1 MKRSKKMFT
10 VMLALCVALSMA
22 MASVTAN
29 AATKKPKK
37 IYLKATSTT
46 VDIKGKVKVSVYK
59 TKPSKAS
66 KSVKWKSSNKKVAT
80 VSKSGYVTGKKK
92 GTVKITA
99 TSKKNKRAKKT
110 IKIKVTN
117 LKAKSVT
124 MSKKSAILFP
134 NDKTTLKATVKGSA
148 GFYNQGVTWKSS
160 NTSVATVTSKGIV
173 TAKKAGKAT
182 ITATEKG
189 GSKKATCAVTVSGI
203 KVDKANKSV
212 SVTATVNNTETK
224 SIHYVVTKN
233 AGASKDNPYFVTDAT
248 PAELNAALGK
258 ISAKAWNTNPNF
270 KTDAKVA
277 QAGNK
282 TIDELAQSGIGNK
295 NYTKFDINIQ
305 NGNQT
310 IKMVETLKGAK
321 DNDNFSMIYS
331 NVANNHNAGS
341 GCLTCNTSCYAG
353 VVTNEFK
360 TWAEPFVPQNMPAK
374 GTTVTITYTA
384 QTDNYI
390 SAKTLKDNAD
400 NYVILDARKAAD
412 FAEGHIAGAVSA
424 DMDGFVKKSITEAQS
439 KANVKAVVDKYGKN
453 KKYAVICYS
462 GNRYAQ
468 AASAELRSLGV
479 SNDNIFTLGGDKARN
494 SSEGGMK
501 AWKAAGYEVVAYNYT
516 DVDAVKAAQ
525 SDENTVI
532 LDARKADDYKD
543 AHIEGAV
550 SADVG
555 YYIDNKYSSKDEADA
570 NVKTVVDKYGKDK
583 KYIVICYSGNRYAK
597 AATEVLVENGVKVS
611 NISIL
616 TGGMGAWRS
625 AGEALDHYNYTNAET
640 TFSKMKDSSY
650 VILDARKTDDASREG
665 YIQRHIPGAV
675 SADVDGIAS
684 GNNKDAAAAN
694 VKAAVDKYGKD
705 KKYIVICYSGNK
717 YAKAATGLLM
727 NNGIKNANIQTLGGD
742 DSQQSNAGGMKAWKA
757 KYPSYVVAKHTS
769 SKGINFA
776 NGITPENLKAD
787 VDGKQVFTVMDVRAA
802 KDYNPETC
810 IKGAVSTPSGD
821 AAAVMK
827 AVNDNPNG
835 LYVLVCYSGNAKAD
849 EARNT
854 MVKNGVDESR
864 IICLQGGMGTW
875 K

>member
-117 LKAKSVT
+117 LKAKYVT

-160 NTSVATVTSKGIV
+160 NTSVATVNSKGSV

-224 SIHYVVTKN
+224 SMHYVVTKN

-295 NYTKFDINIQ
+295 NYTKLDI
-305 NGNQT
+305 T
-310 IKMVETLKGAK
+310 IKNGDQDIQMVKTLTGAK

-412 FAEGHIAGAVSA
+412 FAEGHIDGAVSA
-424 DMDGFVKKSITEAQS
+424 DMDGLVNKSITEAQS

-479 SNDNIFTLGGDKARN
+479 SNDNIFTLGGDKARKSAN
-494 SSEGGMK
+494 GGMK
-501 AWKAAGYEVVAYNYT
+501 AWKAAGYELVVAYNYT
-516 DVDAVKAAQ
+516 DVASVKAAQ
-525 SDENTVI
+525 SDTVI

-597 AATEVLVENGVKVS
+597 AATEVLVKNGVKVS

-625 AGEALDHYNYTNAET
+625 AGEALDHYNYTNADT

-650 VILDARKTDDASREG
+650 VILDARKTDDASRGG
-665 YIQRHIPGAV
+665 YIQGHIPGAV
-675 SADVDGIAS
+675 SADVEGIVS

-705 KKYIVICYSGNK
+705 KKYIVICYSGNR
-717 YAKAATGLLM
+717 YAKVATGLLM

-742 DSQQSNAGGMKAWKA
+742 DSQQSAAGGMKAWNA
-757 KYPSYVVAKHTS
+757 KYEGYVVAKHTS
-769 SKGINFA
+769 SKGFNFA

-787 VDGKQVFTVMDVRAA
+787 VDGQKVFTVMDVRA
-802 KDYNPETC
+802 KDDFD
-810 IKGAVSTPSGD
+810 KGHISNAVSTPSGD
-821 AAAVMK
+821 EAAVMK
-827 AVNDNPNG
+827 AVNDNKNG
-835 LYVLVCYSGNAKAD
+835 LYVLVCYSGNAKAN

>member
-46 VDIKGKVKVSVYK
+46 VDIKGKVKVSVK
-59 TKPSKAS
+59 KVSPKKAS

-99 TSKKNKRAKKT
+99 TSKKRKKVKKT
-110 IKIKVTN
+110 IKIKVKD

-124 MSKKSAILFP
+124 MSKTSAILFP
-134 NDKTTLKATVKGSA
+134 NDKTALKATVKGQA

-160 NTSVATVTSKGIV
+160 NTSVATVDKKGNV

-212 SVTATVNNTETK
+212 SVTATVNNATEK
-224 SIHYVVTKN
+224 SMHYVVYKN
-233 AGASKDNPYFVTDAT
+233 GGAAKTSYFVTDAT

-258 ISAKAWNTNPNF
+258 ISAKAWNT
-270 KTDAKVA
+270 KSKIDTKKDKVA
-277 QAGNK
+277 QAGNE
-282 TIDELAQSGIGNK
+282 TIDKLAQSGVGNK
-295 NYTKFDINIQ
+295 NYTKFDITIK
-305 NGNQT
+305 NGNQD
-310 IKMVETLKGAK
+310 IKMVDTLTGAK

-331 NVANNHNAGS
+331 NVANNVNVGS

-390 SAKTLKDNAD
+390 SAKTLKDDAA
-400 NYVILDARKAAD
+400 NYVIMDARKAAD
-412 FAEGHIAGAVSA
+412 FATGHIEDAVSA
-424 DMDGFVKKSITEAQS
+424 DMDGFVDKSITEAQS

-479 SNDNIFTLGGDKARN
+479 SNDNIFTLGGDKARKSAN
-494 SSEGGMK
+494 GGMK
-501 AWKAAGYEVVAYNYT
+501 AWKAAGYEVV
-516 DVDAVKAAQ
+516 D
-525 SDENTVI
+525 
-532 LDARKADDYKD
+532 
-543 AHIEGAV
+543 
-550 SADVG
+550 
-555 YYIDNKYSSKDEADA
+555 
-570 NVKTVVDKYGKDK
+570 
-583 KYIVICYSGNRYAK
+583 
-597 AATEVLVENGVKVS
+597 
-611 NISIL
+611 
-616 TGGMGAWRS
+616 
-625 AGEALDHYNYTNAET
+625 YNYTNAET

-650 VILDARKTDDASREG
+650 VILDARKAADYDNG
-665 YIQRHIPGAV
+665 HIAGAV
-675 SADVDGIAS
+675 SADVDGIVS
-684 GNNKDAAAAN
+684 GSNKDEADAN
-694 VKAAVDKYGKD
+694 VKAVVDKHGKD
-705 KKYIVICYSGNK
+705 KKYIVICYSGNR
-717 YAKAATGLLM
+717 YAKAATGLLK
-727 NNGIKNANIQTLGGD
+727 NNGVENANIETLGGD
-742 DSQQSNAGGMKAWKA
+742 DSMRSNAGGMKAWNA
-757 KYPSYVVAKHTS
+757 KHPSYVVAKHTS

-787 VDGKQVFTVMDVRAA
+787 VDGQKVFTVMDVRA
-802 KDYNPETC
+802 KDDFD
-810 IKGAVSTPSGD
+810 KGHISNAVSAPSGD
-821 AAAVMK
+821 EAAVMK
-827 AVNDNPNG
+827 AVNDNKNG

>member
-160 NTSVATVTSKGIV
+160 NTSVATVNSKGSV

-212 SVTATVNNTETK
+212 SVTATVNNADAK
-224 SIHYVVTKN
+224 SMHYVVYKN
-233 AGASKDNPYFVTDAT
+233 GGAAKTSYFVTDAT

-258 ISAKAWNTNPNF
+258 ISANPNF
-270 KTDAKVA
+270 KKDAKVA

-295 NYTKFDINIQ
+295 NYTKLDI
-305 NGNQT
+305 T
-310 IKMVETLKGAK
+310 IKNGDQDIQMVKTLTGAK

-412 FAEGHIAGAVSA
+412 FAEGHIDGAVSA
-424 DMDGFVKKSITEAQS
+424 DMDGFVNKSITEAQS

-479 SNDNIFTLGGDKARN
+479 SNDNIFTLGGDKARKSAN
-494 SSEGGMK
+494 GGMK
-501 AWKAAGYEVVAYNYT
+501 AWKAAGYEVVVAYNYT
-516 DVDAVKAAQ
+516 DVAGVKAAQ
-525 SDENTVI
+525 SDTVI

-543 AHIEGAV
+543 AHIDGAV
-550 SADVG
+550 SADMDG
-555 YYIDNKYSSKDEADA
+555 YVSGTISKADSDNNIKS
-570 NVKTVVDKYGKDK
+570 VVEQKGADK
-583 KYIVICYSGNRYAK
+583 KYIIVCYSGNRYAK
-597 AATEVLVENGVKVS
+597 AATEVLVKNGVKVS

-616 TGGMGAWRS
+616 KGGMGEWRS
-625 AGEALDHYNYTNAET
+625 AGEALDHYNYTNADT

-650 VILDARKTDDASREG
+650 VILDARKTDDASRGG
-665 YIQRHIPGAV
+665 YIQGHIPGAV
-675 SADVDGIAS
+675 SADVDGIVS

-705 KKYIVICYSGNK
+705 KKYIVICYSGNR
-717 YAKAATGLLM
+717 YAKVATGLLM

-742 DSQQSNAGGMKAWKA
+742 DSQQSNAGGMKAWNA
-757 KYPSYVVAKHTS
+757 KNPSYVVAKHTS
-769 SKGINFA
+769 SKGFNFA

-787 VDGKQVFTVMDVRAA
+787 VDGQKVFTVMDVRA
-802 KDYNPETC
+802 KDDFD
-810 IKGAVSTPSGD
+810 KGHISNAVSTPSGD
-821 AAAVMK
+821 EAAVMK
-827 AVNDNPNG
+827 AVNDNKNG
-835 LYVLVCYSGNAKAD
+835 LYVLVCYSGNAKAN

>member
-99 TSKKNKRAKKT
+99 TSKKRKKVKKT

-124 MSKKSAILFP
+124 LNKKSASLLKGE
-134 NDKTTLKATVKGSA
+134 KTQVKATVKGQT

-173 TAKKAGKAT
+173 TAKKAGKTT

-189 GSKKATCAVTVSGI
+189 GSKKATCSVTVQPDLV
-203 KVDKANKSV
+203 VDANAKTV
-212 SVTATVNNTETK
+212 TITATVNNATAK
-224 SIHYVVTKN
+224 SMHYVVNKN
-233 AGASKDNPYFVTDAT
+233 GGAAKTSYFVTDVTAK
-248 PAELNAALGK
+248 EFSAALEQ
-258 ISAKAWNTNPNF
+258 ISATAWNDNAEF
-270 KTDAKVA
+270 DAKTADVA
-277 QAGNK
+277 QAGTKTINELAKAGVGNSNYTKMNVNIKAGTK
-282 TIDELAQSGIGNK
+282 TIDMEN
-295 NYTKFDINIQ
+295 
-305 NGNQT
+305 
-310 IKMVETLKGAK
+310 TLSGAK
-321 DNDNFSMIYS
+321 ANDNFSMIYS

-353 VVTNEFK
+353 VVTNELK
-360 TWAEPFVPQNMPAK
+360 TWADPFVPKNMPKK
-374 GTTVTITYTA
+374 GTIVSITYTSQDA
-384 QTDNYI
+384 ENYTDI
-390 SAKTLKDNAD
+390 AGVKAALADDNS
-400 NYVILDARKAAD
+400 VVLDARKAAD
-412 FAEGHIAGAVSA
+412 YEDAHIAGAVSA
-424 DMDGFVKKSITEAQS
+424 DMDGYVGKSITEAAS
-439 KANVKAVVDKYGKN
+439 DANVKAVVDKYGAS
-453 KKYAVICYS
+453 KKYV
-462 GNRYAQ
+462 
-468 AASAELRSLGV
+468 L
-479 SNDNIFTLGGDKARN
+479 
-494 SSEGGMK
+494 
-501 AWKAAGYEVVAYNYT
+501 
-516 DVDAVKAAQ
+516 
-525 SDENTVI
+525 
-532 LDARKADDYKD
+532 
-543 AHIEGAV
+543 
-550 SADVG
+550 
-555 YYIDNKYSSKDEADA
+555 
-570 NVKTVVDKYGKDK
+570 
-583 KYIVICYSGNRYAK
+583 ICYSGNRYAK
-597 AATEVLVENGVKVS
+597 AARRVLMNNGVKSS
-611 NISIL
+611 NITIL

-625 AGEALDHYNYTNAET
+625 AGEALDHYNYTNADT

-650 VILDARKTDDASREG
+650 VILDARKAADYEKG
-665 YIQRHIPGAV
+665 HIAGAV

-717 YAKAATGLLM
+717 CAKAATGLLM
-727 NNGIKNANIQTLGGD
+727 NNDIKNANIQTLGGD
-742 DSQQSNAGGMKAWKA
+742 DSQQSAAGGMKAWNA
-757 KYPSYVVAKHTS
+757 KYASYVVAKHTS
-769 SKGINFA
+769 SKGFNFA

-787 VDGKQVFTVMDVRAA
+787 VDGQKVFTVMDVRA
-802 KDYNPETC
+802 KDDFD
-810 IKGAVSTPSGD
+810 KGHISNAVSTPSGD
-821 AAAVMK
+821 EAAVMK
-827 AVNDNPNG
+827 AVNDNKNG

>member
-99 TSKKNKRAKKT
+99 TSKKSKKVKKT

-212 SVTATVNNTETK
+212 SVTATVNNATEK
-224 SIHYVVTKN
+224 SMHYVVYKN
-233 AGASKDNPYFVTDAT
+233 GGAAKTSYFVTDAT

-258 ISAKAWNTNPNF
+258 ISAKAWNTNSNF

-295 NYTKFDINIQ
+295 NYTKLDITIK
-305 NGNQT
+305 NGNQD
-310 IKMVETLKGAK
+310 IKMVDTLTGAK

-331 NVANNHNAGS
+331 NVASNHNAGS

-360 TWAEPFVPQNMPAK
+360 TWAEPFVPQKMPAK

-390 SAKTLKDNAD
+390 SAKTLKDNAED
-400 NYVILDARKAAD
+400 YVILDARKAAD

-424 DMDGFVKKSITEAQS
+424 DMDGFVGKSITEEQS

-479 SNDNIFTLGGDKARN
+479 SNDNIFTLGGDKARKSAN
-494 SSEGGMK
+494 GGMK

-516 DVDAVKAAQ
+516 DVAGVKAAQ
-525 SDENTVI
+525 SDTVI

-543 AHIEGAV
+543 AHINGAV
-550 SADVG
+550 SADMDG
-555 YYIDNKYSSKDEADA
+555 YVSGSISKAESDK
-570 NVKTVVDKYGKDK
+570 NIKSVVEQNGADK
-583 KYIVICYSGNRYAK
+583 KYIIICYSGNRYAK

-625 AGEALDHYNYTNAET
+625 AGEALDHYNYTNAAT
-640 TFSKMKDSSY
+640 TFDKLKDSSY
-650 VILDARKTDDASREG
+650 VILDARKAADYDNG
-665 YIQRHIPGAV
+665 HIAGAV
-675 SADVDGIAS
+675 SADVGYYID
-684 GNNKDAAAAN
+684 NKYSSKDEAAAN
-694 VKAAVDKYGKD
+694 VKAVVDKYGKD
-705 KKYIVICYSGNK
+705 KKYIVICYSGNR
-717 YAKAATGLLM
+717 YAKVATGLLM

-742 DSQQSNAGGMKAWKA
+742 DSKQSAAGGMKAWNA
-757 KYPSYVVAKHTS
+757 KYAGYVVAKHTS
-769 SKGINFA
+769 SKGFNFA
-776 NGITPENLKAD
+776 NGITPENLKSD
-787 VDGKQVFTVMDVRAA
+787 VNGQKVFTVMDVRA
-802 KDYNPETC
+802 KDDFD
-810 IKGAVSTPSGD
+810 KGHISNAVSTPSGD
-821 AAAVMK
+821 EAAVMK
-827 AVNDNPNG
+827 AVNDNKNG
-835 LYVLVCYSGNAKAD
+835 LYVLVCYSGNAKAN

-864 IICLQGGMGTW
+864 IICLQGGMDTW

>member
-46 VDIKGKVKVSVYK
+46 VDIKGKVKVSVK
-59 TKPSKAS
+59 KVSPKKAS

-99 TSKKNKRAKKT
+99 TSKKSKKVKKT

-212 SVTATVNNTETK
+212 SVTATVNNATEK
-224 SIHYVVTKN
+224 SMHYVVYKN
-233 AGASKDNPYFVTDAT
+233 GKAAETSYFVTDAT

-258 ISAKAWNTNPNF
+258 ISAKAWNTNSNF

-295 NYTKFDINIQ
+295 NYTKLDITIK
-305 NGNQT
+305 NGNQD
-310 IKMVETLKGAK
+310 IKMVDTLTGAK

-331 NVANNHNAGS
+331 NVASNHNAGS

-390 SAKTLKDNAD
+390 SAKTLKDNAED
-400 NYVILDARKAAD
+400 YVILDARKAAD

-424 DMDGFVKKSITEAQS
+424 DMDGFVGKSITEAQS
-439 KANVKAVVDKYGKN
+439 KANAKAVVDKYGKN

-479 SNDNIFTLGGDKARN
+479 SNDNIFTLGGDKARKSAN
-494 SSEGGMK
+494 GGMK

-516 DVDAVKAAQ
+516 DVAGVKAAQ
-525 SDENTVI
+525 SDEKTVI

-543 AHIEGAV
+543 AHINGAV
-550 SADVG
+550 SADMDG
-555 YYIDNKYSSKDEADA
+555 YVSGSISKAESDK
-570 NVKTVVDKYGKDK
+570 NIKSVVEQKGADK

-625 AGEALDHYNYTNAET
+625 AGEALDHYNYTNAAT
-640 TFSKMKDSSY
+640 TFDKLKDSSY
-650 VILDARKTDDASREG
+650 VILDARKAADYDNG
-665 YIQRHIPGAV
+665 HIAGAV
-675 SADVDGIAS
+675 SADVDGIVS

-694 VKAAVDKYGKD
+694 VKAVVDKYGKD

-727 NNGIKNANIQTLGGD
+727 NNGIKNANIQILGGD
-742 DSQQSNAGGMKAWKA
+742 DSQQSAAGGMKAWNA
-757 KYPSYVVAKHTS
+757 KYAGYVVAKHTS
-769 SKGINFA
+769 SKGFNFA

-787 VDGKQVFTVMDVRAA
+787 VDGQKVFTVMDVRA
-802 KDYNPETC
+802 KDDFD
-810 IKGAVSTPSGD
+810 KGHISNAVSTPSGD
-821 AAAVMK
+821 EAAVMK
-827 AVNDNPNG
+827 AVNDNKNG
-835 LYVLVCYSGNAKAD
+835 LYVLVCYTGNAKAN

>member
-99 TSKKNKRAKKT
+99 TSKKKKRVKKT

-117 LKAKSVT
+117 LKAKSVK
-124 MSKKSAILFP
+124 MSKTSAILFP

-160 NTSVATVTSKGIV
+160 NTSVATVNSKGSV

-212 SVTATVNNTETK
+212 SVTATVNNADAK
-224 SIHYVVTKN
+224 SMHYVVYKN
-233 AGASKDNPYFVTDAT
+233 GGAAKTSYFVTDAT
-248 PAELNAALGK
+248 AAELNAALGK
-258 ISAKAWNTNPNF
+258 ISAKAWNTNSNF

-305 NGNQT
+305 NGNKT

-331 NVANNHNAGS
+331 NVANNFNAGS

-412 FAEGHIAGAVSA
+412 FAEGHIDGAVSA
-424 DMDGFVKKSITEAQS
+424 DMDGFVNKSITEAQS

-479 SNDNIFTLGGDKARN
+479 SNDNIFTLGGDKARKSDN
-494 SSEGGMK
+494 GGMK
-501 AWKAAGYEVVAYNYT
+501 AWKAAGYEVVVAYNYT
-516 DVDAVKAAQ
+516 DVASVKAAQ
-525 SDENTVI
+525 SDTVI

-543 AHIEGAV
+543 AHIGGAV
-550 SADVG
+550 SADMDG
-555 YYIDNKYSSKDEADA
+555 YVSGTISKADSDNKIKS
-570 NVKTVVDKYGKDK
+570 VVEQKGADK
-583 KYIVICYSGNRYAK
+583 KYIIICYSGNRYAK
-597 AATEVLVENGVKVS
+597 AATEVLVKNGVKVS
-611 NISIL
+611 NIAIL

-625 AGEALDHYNYTNAET
+625 AGEALDHYNYTNADT

-650 VILDARKTDDASREG
+650 VILDARKAADYEKG
-665 YIQRHIPGAV
+665 HIAGAV
-675 SADVDGIAS
+675 SADVGYYIDNKYS
-684 GNNKDAAAAN
+684 SKDAAAAN
-694 VKAAVDKYGKD
+694 VRAAVDKYGKD
-705 KKYIVICYSGNK
+705 KKYIVICYSGNR
-717 YAKAATGLLM
+717 YAKVATGLLM

-742 DSQQSNAGGMKAWKA
+742 DSQQSKTGGMQAWNA
-757 KYPSYVVAKHTS
+757 KYAGYVVAYHTS
-769 SKGINFA
+769 SKGFNFA

-787 VDGKQVFTVMDVRAA
+787 VDGQKVFTVMDVRA
-802 KDYNPETC
+802 KDDFD
-810 IKGAVSTPSGD
+810 KGHISNAVSTPSGD
-821 AAAVMK
+821 EAAVMK
-827 AVNDNPNG
+827 AVNDNKNG
-835 LYVLVCYSGNAKAD
+835 LYVLVCYSGNAKAN

>member
-1 MKRSKKMFT
+1 MNARRKMFT

-99 TSKKNKRAKKT
+99 TSKKRKKVKKT

-212 SVTATVNNTETK
+212 SVTATVNNADAK
-224 SIHYVVTKN
+224 SMHYVVYKN
-233 AGASKDNPYFVTDAT
+233 GGAAKTSYFVTDAT

-258 ISAKAWNTNPNF
+258 ISAKAWNTNSNF

-360 TWAEPFVPQNMPAK
+360 TLAEPFVPQNMPAK

-424 DMDGFVKKSITEAQS
+424 DMDGFVGKSITEAQS

-462 GNRYAQ
+462 GNRYAW

-479 SNDNIFTLGGDKARN
+479 SNDNIFTLGGDKARKSAN
-494 SSEGGMK
+494 GGMK
-501 AWKAAGYEVVAYNYT
+501 AWKAAGYEVVVAYNYT
-516 DVDAVKAAQ
+516 DVAGVKAAQ
-525 SDENTVI
+525 SDTVI

-543 AHIEGAV
+543 AHIGGAV
-550 SADVG
+550 SADMDG
-555 YYIDNKYSSKDEADA
+555 YVSGTISKADSDNNIKS
-570 NVKTVVDKYGKDK
+570 VVEQKGADK
-583 KYIVICYSGNRYAK
+583 KYIIICYSGNRYAK
-597 AATEVLVENGVKVS
+597 AATEVLVKNGVKVS
-611 NISIL
+611 NIAIL

-625 AGEALDHYNYTNAET
+625 AGEALDHYNYTNADT

-650 VILDARKTDDASREG
+650 VILDARKAADYEKG
-665 YIQRHIPGAV
+665 HIAGAV
-675 SADVDGIAS
+675 SADVGYYIDNKYS
-684 GNNKDAAAAN
+684 SKDAAAAN

-705 KKYIVICYSGNK
+705 KKYIVICYSGNR

-742 DSQQSNAGGMKAWKA
+742 DSQQSKTGGMQAWNA
-757 KYPSYVVAKHTS
+757 KYAGYVVAKHTS
-769 SKGINFA
+769 SKGFNFA

-787 VDGKQVFTVMDVRAA
+787 VDGQKVFTVMDVRA
-802 KDYNPETC
+802 KDDFD
-810 IKGAVSTPSGD
+810 KGHISNAVSTPSGD
-821 AAAVMK
+821 EAAVMK
-827 AVNDNPNG
+827 AVNDNKNG
-835 LYVLVCYSGNAKAD
+835 LYVLVCYSGNAKAN

>member
-99 TSKKNKRAKKT
+99 TSKKSKKVKKT

-160 NTSVATVTSKGIV
+160 NASVATVTSKGIV

-212 SVTATVNNTETK
+212 SVTATVNNATEK
-224 SIHYVVTKN
+224 SMHYVVYKN
-233 AGASKDNPYFVTDAT
+233 GSQAKTSYFTTDAT

-258 ISAKAWNTNPNF
+258 ISAKAWNTNSNF

-310 IKMVETLKGAK
+310 IKMVDTLTGAK

-331 NVANNHNAGS
+331 NVANNYNAGS
-341 GCLTCNTSCYAG
+341 GCLTCNTSCFAG

-360 TWAEPFVPQNMPAK
+360 TWSEPFVPQNMPAK

-390 SAKTLKDNAD
+390 SAKTLKDNAED
-400 NYVILDARKAAD
+400 Y
-412 FAEGHIAGAVSA
+412 
-424 DMDGFVKKSITEAQS
+424 
-439 KANVKAVVDKYGKN
+439 
-453 KKYAVICYS
+453 
-462 GNRYAQ
+462 
-468 AASAELRSLGV
+468 
-479 SNDNIFTLGGDKARN
+479 
-494 SSEGGMK
+494 
-501 AWKAAGYEVVAYNYT
+501 
-516 DVDAVKAAQ
+516 
-525 SDENTVI
+525 VI

-543 AHIEGAV
+543 AHINGAV
-550 SADVG
+550 SADMDG
-555 YYIDNKYSSKDEADA
+555 YVSGSISKAESDK
-570 NVKTVVDKYGKDK
+570 NIKSVVEQKGADK

-611 NISIL
+611 DIAIL

-625 AGEALDHYNYTNAET
+625 AGEALDHYNYTNADT

-650 VILDARKTDDASREG
+650 VILDARKAADYDNG
-665 YIQRHIPGAV
+665 HIAGAV
-675 SADVDGIAS
+675 SADVDGIVS
-684 GNNKDAAAAN
+684 GNNKDAATAN
-694 VKAAVDKYGKD
+694 VKAVVDKYGKD
-705 KKYIVICYSGNK
+705 KKYIVICYSGNR
-717 YAKAATGLLM
+717 YAKVATGLLM

-742 DSQQSNAGGMKAWKA
+742 DSQQSAAGGMKAWNA
-757 KYPSYVVAKHTS
+757 KYASYVVAKHTS
-769 SKGINFA
+769 SKGFNFA

-787 VDGKQVFTVMDVRAA
+787 VDGQKVFTVMDVRA
-802 KDYNPETC
+802 KDDFD
-810 IKGAVSTPSGD
+810 KGHISNAVSTPSGD
-821 AAAVMK
+821 EAAVMK
-827 AVNDNPNG
+827 AVNDNKNG

>member
-99 TSKKNKRAKKT
+99 TSKKRKKVKKT

-212 SVTATVNNTETK
+212 SVTATVNNATEK
-224 SIHYVVTKN
+224 SMHYVVYKN
-233 AGASKDNPYFVTDAT
+233 GGAAKTSYFVTDAT

-258 ISAKAWNTNPNF
+258 ISAKAWNTNSNF

-295 NYTKFDINIQ
+295 NYTKLDINIQ

-390 SAKTLKDNAD
+390 SAKTLKDNAA

-412 FAEGHIAGAVSA
+412 FATGHIEDAVSA

-479 SNDNIFTLGGDKARN
+479 SNDNIFTLGGDKARKSAN
-494 SSEGGMK
+494 GGMK
-501 AWKAAGYEVVAYNYT
+501 AWKAAGYEVV
-516 DVDAVKAAQ
+516 D
-525 SDENTVI
+525 
-532 LDARKADDYKD
+532 
-543 AHIEGAV
+543 
-550 SADVG
+550 
-555 YYIDNKYSSKDEADA
+555 
-570 NVKTVVDKYGKDK
+570 
-583 KYIVICYSGNRYAK
+583 
-597 AATEVLVENGVKVS
+597 
-611 NISIL
+611 
-616 TGGMGAWRS
+616 
-625 AGEALDHYNYTNAET
+625 YNYTNAET

-650 VILDARKTDDASREG
+650 VILDARKAADYDKG
-665 YIQRHIPGAV
+665 HIAGAV
-675 SADVDGIAS
+675 SADVDGIVS
-684 GNNKDAAAAN
+684 GSNKDEADAN
-694 VKAAVDKYGKD
+694 VKAVVDKHGKD
-705 KKYIVICYSGNK
+705 KKYIVICYTGNK
-717 YAKAATGLLM
+717 YAKAATGLLK
-727 NNGIKNANIQTLGGD
+727 NNGVENANIETLGGD
-742 DSQQSNAGGMKAWKA
+742 DSMRSAAGGMKAWNA
-757 KYPSYVVAKHTS
+757 KYAGYVVAKHTS
-769 SKGINFA
+769 SKNFNFA

-787 VDGKQVFTVMDVRAA
+787 VDGQKVFTVMDVRA
-802 KDYNPETC
+802 KDDFD
-810 IKGAVSTPSGD
+810 KGHISNAVSAPSNDG
-821 AAAVMK
+821 AAVMK
-827 AVNDNPNG
+827 AVNDNKNG

>member
-99 TSKKNKRAKKT
+99 TSKKRKKVKKT

-117 LKAKSVT
+117 LKAKSVK
-124 MSKKSAILFP
+124 MSKTSAILFP
-134 NDKTTLKATVKGSA
+134 NDKTKLKATVKGSA

-160 NTSVATVTSKGIV
+160 NTSVATVDKKGNVI
-173 TAKKAGKAT
+173 AKKAGKAT

-212 SVTATVNNTETK
+212 SVTATVNNADAQ
-224 SIHYVVTKN
+224 SMHYVVYKKG
-233 AGASKDNPYFVTDAT
+233 GAAKTSYFVTDAT

-258 ISAKAWNTNPNF
+258 ISAKAWDTQS
-270 KTDAKVA
+270 KIDTKKDKVA

-282 TIDELAQSGIGNK
+282 TIDELAQSGVGNK
-295 NYTKFDINIQ
+295 NYTKFDITIQ

-310 IKMVETLKGAK
+310 IKMIDTLKGAK

-331 NVANNHNAGS
+331 NVANNVNAGS

-390 SAKTLKDNAD
+390 SAKTLKDNAA

-412 FAEGHIAGAVSA
+412 FATGHIEDAVSA
-424 DMDGFVKKSITEAQS
+424 DMDGFVGKSISEAQS

-479 SNDNIFTLGGDKARN
+479 SNDNIFTLGGDKARKSAN
-494 SSEGGMK
+494 GGMK
-501 AWKAAGYEVVAYNYT
+501 AWKAAGYEVV
-516 DVDAVKAAQ
+516 D
-525 SDENTVI
+525 
-532 LDARKADDYKD
+532 
-543 AHIEGAV
+543 
-550 SADVG
+550 
-555 YYIDNKYSSKDEADA
+555 
-570 NVKTVVDKYGKDK
+570 
-583 KYIVICYSGNRYAK
+583 
-597 AATEVLVENGVKVS
+597 
-611 NISIL
+611 
-616 TGGMGAWRS
+616 
-625 AGEALDHYNYTNAET
+625 YNYTNAET

-650 VILDARKTDDASREG
+650 VILDARKVADYEKG
-665 YIQRHIPGAV
+665 HIAGAV
-675 SADVDGIAS
+675 SADVGGIFS
-684 GNNKDAAAAN
+684 GNKDAAAAN
-694 VKAAVDKYGKD
+694 VTAAVAKYGKD
-705 KKYIVICYSGNK
+705 KKYIVICYTGNK
-717 YAKAATGLLM
+717 YAKAATGLLK
-727 NNGIKNANIQTLGGD
+727 NNGVENANIETLGGD
-742 DSQQSNAGGMKAWKA
+742 DSMRSAAGGMKAWNA
-757 KYPSYVVAKHTS
+757 KYAGYVVAKHTS

-776 NGITPENLKAD
+776 NGITPEHLKAD
-787 VDGKQVFTVMDVRAA
+787 VDGQKVFTVMDVRA
-802 KDYNPETC
+802 KEDYD
-810 IKGAVSTPSGD
+810 KGHISNAVSTPSGD
-821 AAAVMK
+821 GAAVMK
-827 AVNDNPNG
+827 AVNDNKNG
-835 LYVLVCYSGNAKAD
+835 LYVLVCYSGNTKAD

>member
-46 VDIKGKVKVSVYK
+46 VDIKGKVKVSVK
-59 TKPSKAS
+59 KVSPKKAS

-99 TSKKNKRAKKT
+99 TSKKRKKVKKT
-110 IKIKVTN
+110 IKIKVKD

-124 MSKKSAILFP
+124 MSKTSAILFP
-134 NDKTTLKATVKGSA
+134 NDKTVLKATVKGQA

-160 NTSVATVTSKGIV
+160 NTSVATVDKKGNV

-212 SVTATVNNTETK
+212 SVTATVNNATEK
-224 SIHYVVTKN
+224 SMHYVVYKN
-233 AGASKDNPYFVTDAT
+233 GGVAKTSYFVTDAT

-258 ISAKAWNTNPNF
+258 ISAKAWNT
-270 KTDAKVA
+270 KSKIDTKKDKVA
-277 QAGNK
+277 QAGNE
-282 TIDELAQSGIGNK
+282 TIDKLAQSGVGNK
-295 NYTKFDINIQ
+295 NYTKFDITIK
-305 NGNQT
+305 NGNQD
-310 IKMVETLKGAK
+310 IKMVDTLTGAK

-331 NVANNHNAGS
+331 NVANNVNVGS

-390 SAKTLKDNAD
+390 SAKTLKDDAA
-400 NYVILDARKAAD
+400 NYVIMDARKAAD
-412 FAEGHIAGAVSA
+412 FATGHIEDAVSA
-424 DMDGFVKKSITEAQS
+424 DMDGFVGKSITEAQS

-479 SNDNIFTLGGDKARN
+479 SNDNIFTLGGDKARKSAN
-494 SSEGGMK
+494 GGMK
-501 AWKAAGYEVVAYNYT
+501 AWKAAGYEVV
-516 DVDAVKAAQ
+516 D
-525 SDENTVI
+525 
-532 LDARKADDYKD
+532 
-543 AHIEGAV
+543 
-550 SADVG
+550 
-555 YYIDNKYSSKDEADA
+555 
-570 NVKTVVDKYGKDK
+570 
-583 KYIVICYSGNRYAK
+583 
-597 AATEVLVENGVKVS
+597 
-611 NISIL
+611 
-616 TGGMGAWRS
+616 
-625 AGEALDHYNYTNAET
+625 YNYTNAET

-650 VILDARKTDDASREG
+650 VILDARKAADYDNG
-665 YIQRHIPGAV
+665 HIAGAV
-675 SADVDGIAS
+675 SADVDGIVS
-684 GNNKDAAAAN
+684 GSNKDEADAN
-694 VKAAVDKYGKD
+694 VKAVVDKHGKD
-705 KKYIVICYSGNK
+705 KKYIVICYSGNR
-717 YAKAATGLLM
+717 YAKAATGLLK
-727 NNGIKNANIQTLGGD
+727 NNGVENANIETLGGD
-742 DSQQSNAGGMKAWKA
+742 DSMRSNAGGMKAWNA

-787 VDGKQVFTVMDVRAA
+787 VDGQKVFTVMDVRA
-802 KDYNPETC
+802 KDDFD
-810 IKGAVSTPSGD
+810 KGHISNAVSAPSGD
-821 AAAVMK
+821 EAAVMK
-827 AVNDNPNG
+827 AVNDNKNG

>member
-99 TSKKNKRAKKT
+99 TSKKKKRVKKT

-212 SVTATVNNTETK
+212 SVTATVNNADAK
-224 SIHYVVTKN
+224 SMHYVVYKN
-233 AGASKDNPYFVTDAT
+233 GGAAKTSYFVTDAT
-248 PAELNAALGK
+248 AAELNAALGK
-258 ISAKAWNTNPNF
+258 ISAKAWNTNSNF

-305 NGNQT
+305 NGNKT

-331 NVANNHNAGS
+331 NVANNFNAGS

-424 DMDGFVKKSITEAQS
+424 DMDGFVGKSITEAQS
-439 KANVKAVVDKYGKN
+439 KENVKAVVDKYGKN

-479 SNDNIFTLGGDKARN
+479 SNDNIFTLGGDKARK

-516 DVDAVKAAQ
+516 DVDGVKAAQ

-543 AHIEGAV
+543 AHIGGAV
-550 SADVG
+550 SADMDG
-555 YYIDNKYSSKDEADA
+555 YVSGTISKADSDK
-570 NVKTVVDKYGKDK
+570 NIKSVVEQKGADK
-583 KYIVICYSGNRYAK
+583 KYIIICYSGNRYAK

-616 TGGMGAWRS
+616 KGGMGEWRS
-625 AGEALDHYNYTNAET
+625 AGEALDHYNYTNADT

-650 VILDARKTDDASREG
+650 VILDARKMDDASRGG
-665 YIQRHIPGAV
+665 YIQGHIPGAV
-675 SADVDGIAS
+675 SADVDGIVS
-684 GNNKDAAAAN
+684 GNNKDAAATN
-694 VKAAVDKYGKD
+694 VKAVVDKYGKD
-705 KKYIVICYSGNK
+705 KKYIVICYSGNR
-717 YAKAATGLLM
+717 YAKVATGLLM
-727 NNGIKNANIQTLGGD
+727 NYGIKNANIQTLGGD
-742 DSQQSNAGGMKAWKA
+742 DSQQSNAGGMTAWKA

-787 VDGKQVFTVMDVRAA
+787 VDGQKVFTVMDVRA
-802 KDYNPETC
+802 KDDFD
-810 IKGAVSTPSGD
+810 KGHISNAVSTPSGD
-821 AAAVMK
+821 GAAVMK
-827 AVNDNPNG
+827 AVNDNKNG

-849 EARNT
+849 EARNI
-854 MVKNGVDESR
+854 MVNKGVDESR

>member
-110 IKIKVTN
+110 IKIKVKN
-117 LKAKSVT
+117 LKAKYVK
-124 MSKKSAILFP
+124 MSKTSAILFP
-134 NDKTTLKATVKGSA
+134 SDKTTLKATVKGSA

-212 SVTATVNNTETK
+212 SVTATVNNADAK
-224 SIHYVVTKN
+224 SMHYVVYKN
-233 AGASKDNPYFVTDAT
+233 GGAAKTSYFVTDAT

-258 ISAKAWNTNPNF
+258 ISAKAWNTNSNF

-305 NGNQT
+305 NGNKT
-310 IKMVETLKGAK
+310 IKMVDTLTGAK

-412 FAEGHIAGAVSA
+412 FAEGHIDGAVSA
-424 DMDGFVKKSITEAQS
+424 DMDGFVGKSITEAQS

-479 SNDNIFTLGGDKARN
+479 SNDNIFTLGGDKARK

-501 AWKAAGYEVVAYNYT
+501 AWKAAGYEVVVAYNYT

-525 SDENTVI
+525 SDDKTVI

-543 AHIEGAV
+543 AHIDGAV
-550 SADVG
+550 SADMDG
-555 YYIDNKYSSKDEADA
+555 YISGTISKADSDNNIKS
-570 NVKTVVDKYGKDK
+570 VVEKKGADK
-583 KYIVICYSGNRYAK
+583 KYIIICYSGNRYAK
-597 AATEVLVENGVKVS
+597 AATEVLVKNGVKVS
-611 NISIL
+611 KFSIL

-625 AGEALDHYNYTNAET
+625 AGEALDHYNYTNADT

-650 VILDARKTDDASREG
+650 VILDARKAADYDDG
-665 YIQRHIPGAV
+665 HIAGAV
-675 SADVDGIAS
+675 SADVGYYIDNKYS
-684 GNNKDAAAAN
+684 SKDAAAAN
-694 VKAAVDKYGKD
+694 VKAVVDKYGKD
-705 KKYIVICYSGNK
+705 KKYIVICYSGNR
-717 YAKAATGLLM
+717 YAKVATGLLM
-727 NNGIKNANIQTLGGD
+727 NSGIKNANIQTLGGD
-742 DSQQSNAGGMKAWKA
+742 DSQQSAAGGMKAWNA
-757 KYPSYVVAKHTS
+757 KYKGYVVAKHTS
-769 SKGINFA
+769 KFNFA
-776 NGITPENLKAD
+776 NGITPANLKAD
-787 VDGKQVFTVMDVRAA
+787 VDGQKVFTVMDVRAKA
-802 KDYNPETC
+802 DFDKDGISN
-810 IKGAVSTPSGD
+810 AVSAPSD
-821 AAAVMK
+821 DEAAVMK
-827 AVNDNPNG
+827 AVNDNKNG
-835 LYVLVCYSGNAKAD
+835 LYVLVCYTGNAKAD
-849 EARNT
+849 AARNI

-864 IICLQGGMGTW
+864 IICLQGGMDAW
-875 K
+875 NKLA

>member
-99 TSKKNKRAKKT
+99 TSKKRKKVKKT

-212 SVTATVNNTETK
+212 SVTATVNNADAK
-224 SIHYVVTKN
+224 SMHYVVYKN
-233 AGASKDNPYFVTDAT
+233 GGAAKTSYFVTDAT

-258 ISAKAWNTNPNF
+258 ISAKAWNTNSNF

-331 NVANNHNAGS
+331 NVANNFNAGS

-390 SAKTLKDNAD
+390 SAKTLKDNAA

-412 FAEGHIAGAVSA
+412 FAEGHIDGAVSA
-424 DMDGFVKKSITEAQS
+424 DMDGFVDKSITEAQS

-479 SNDNIFTLGGDKARN
+479 SNDNIFTLGGDKVRKSDN
-494 SSEGGMK
+494 GGMK
-501 AWKAAGYEVVAYNYT
+501 AWKAAGYEVVVAYNYT
-516 DVDAVKAAQ
+516 DVASVKAAQ
-525 SDENTVI
+525 SDTVI

-583 KYIVICYSGNRYAK
+583 KYIIICYSGNRYAK
-597 AATEVLVENGVKVS
+597 AATEVLVKNGVKVS

-625 AGEALDHYNYTNAET
+625 AGEALDHYNYTNADT

-650 VILDARKTDDASREG
+650 VILDARKTDDASRGG
-665 YIQRHIPGAV
+665 YIQGHIPGAV
-675 SADVDGIAS
+675 SADVDGIVS

-717 YAKAATGLLM
+717 YAKVATGLLM
-727 NNGIKNANIQTLGGD
+727 NNDIKNANIQTLGGD
-742 DSQQSNAGGMKAWKA
+742 DSQQSAAGGMKAWNA
-757 KYPSYVVAKHTS
+757 KYASYVVAKHTS
-769 SKGINFA
+769 SKGFNFA

-787 VDGKQVFTVMDVRAA
+787 VDGQKVFTVMDVRA
-802 KDYNPETC
+802 KDDFDKDHISN
-810 IKGAVSTPSGD
+810 AVSTPSGD
-821 AAAVMK
+821 EAAVMK
-827 AVNDNPNG
+827 AVNDNKNG
-835 LYVLVCYSGNAKAD
+835 LYVLVCYSGNAKAN

>member
-117 LKAKSVT
+117 LKAKYVK
-124 MSKKSAILFP
+124 MSKTSAILFP

-160 NTSVATVTSKGIV
+160 NTSVATVNSKGSV

-212 SVTATVNNTETK
+212 SVTATVNNADAK
-224 SIHYVVTKN
+224 SMHYVVYKN
-233 AGASKDNPYFVTDAT
+233 GGAAKTSYFVTDAT

-270 KTDAKVA
+270 KTNAKVA
-277 QAGNK
+277 QAGDK
-282 TIDELAQSGIGNK
+282 TIDELARSGVGNK
-295 NYTKFDINIQ
+295 NYTKLDINIQ
-305 NGNQT
+305 NGNKT

-412 FAEGHIAGAVSA
+412 FAEGHIDGAVSA
-424 DMDGFVKKSITEAQS
+424 DMDGFVNKSITEAQS

-479 SNDNIFTLGGDKARN
+479 SNDNIFTLGGDKARKSDN
-494 SSEGGMK
+494 GGMK
-501 AWKAAGYEVVAYNYT
+501 AWKAAGYEVVVAYNYT
-516 DVDAVKAAQ
+516 DVAGVKAAQ
-525 SDENTVI
+525 SDTVI

-597 AATEVLVENGVKVS
+597 AATEVLVKNGVKVS
-611 NISIL
+611 DIAIL

-625 AGEALDHYNYTNAET
+625 AGEALDHYNYTNAAT
-640 TFSKMKDSSY
+640 TFDKLKDSSY
-650 VILDARKTDDASREG
+650 VILDARKMDDASRGG
-665 YIQRHIPGAV
+665 YIQGHIPGAV
-675 SADVDGIAS
+675 SADVDGIVS
-684 GNNKDAAAAN
+684 GNNKDAAATN
-694 VKAAVDKYGKD
+694 VKAVVDKYGKD
-705 KKYIVICYSGNK
+705 KKYIVICYSGNR
-717 YAKAATGLLM
+717 YAKVATGLLM
-727 NNGIKNANIQTLGGD
+727 NYGIKNANIQTLGGD
-742 DSQQSNAGGMKAWKA
+742 DSQQSAAGGMKAWNA
-757 KYPSYVVAKHTS
+757 KYQSYVVAKHTS
-769 SKGINFA
+769 SGNFNFA

-787 VDGKQVFTVMDVRAA
+787 VNGQKVFTVMDVRAKA
-802 KDYNPETC
+802 DFDKDGISN
-810 IKGAVSTPSGD
+810 AVSTPSSD
-821 AAAVMK
+821 EAAVMK
-827 AVNDNPNG
+827 AVNDNKNG
-835 LYVLVCYSGNAKAD
+835 LYVLVCYTGNAKAN
-849 EARNT
+849 EARNI

-864 IICLQGGMGTW
+864 IICLQGGMKAW
-875 K
+875 NN

>member
-117 LKAKSVT
+117 LKAKYVK
-124 MSKKSAILFP
+124 MSKTSAILFP

-160 NTSVATVTSKGIV
+160 NTSVATVNSKGSV

-212 SVTATVNNTETK
+212 SVTATVNNATEK
-224 SIHYVVTKN
+224 SMHYVVYKN
-233 AGASKDNPYFVTDAT
+233 GGAAKTSYFVTDAT

-270 KTDAKVA
+270 KTNAKVA
-277 QAGNK
+277 QAGDK
-282 TIDELAQSGIGNK
+282 TIDELAQSGVGNK
-295 NYTKFDINIQ
+295 NYTKLDINIQ
-305 NGNQT
+305 NGNKT

-412 FAEGHIAGAVSA
+412 FAEGHIDGAVSA
-424 DMDGFVKKSITEAQS
+424 DMDGFVNKSITEAQS

-479 SNDNIFTLGGDKARN
+479 SNDNIFTLGGDKARKSDN
-494 SSEGGMK
+494 GGMK
-501 AWKAAGYEVVAYNYT
+501 AWKAAGYEVVVAYNYT
-516 DVDAVKAAQ
+516 DVAGVKAAQ
-525 SDENTVI
+525 SDTVI

-583 KYIVICYSGNRYAK
+583 KYIIICYSGNRYAK
-597 AATEVLVENGVKVS
+597 AATEVLVKNGVKVS
-611 NISIL
+611 DIAIL

-625 AGEALDHYNYTNAET
+625 AGEALDHYNYTNAAT
-640 TFSKMKDSSY
+640 TFDKLKDSSY
-650 VILDARKTDDASREG
+650 VILDARKMDDASRGG
-665 YIQRHIPGAV
+665 YIQGHIPGAV
-675 SADVDGIAS
+675 SADVDGIVS
-684 GNNKDAAAAN
+684 GNNKDAAATN
-694 VKAAVDKYGKD
+694 VKAVVDKYGKD
-705 KKYIVICYSGNK
+705 KKYIVICYSGNR
-717 YAKAATGLLM
+717 YAKVATGLLM
-727 NNGIKNANIQTLGGD
+727 NYGIKNANIQTLGGD
-742 DSQQSNAGGMKAWKA
+742 DSQQSAAGGMKAWNA
-757 KYPSYVVAKHTS
+757 KYQSYVVAKHTS
-769 SKGINFA
+769 SGNFNFA

-787 VDGKQVFTVMDVRAA
+787 VNGQKVFTVMDVRAKA
-802 KDYNPETC
+802 DFDKDGISN
-810 IKGAVSTPSGD
+810 AVSTPSSD
-821 AAAVMK
+821 EAAVMK
-827 AVNDNPNG
+827 AVNDNKNG
-835 LYVLVCYSGNAKAD
+835 LYVLVCYTGNAKAN
-849 EARNT
+849 EARNI

-864 IICLQGGMGTW
+864 IICLQGGMKAW
-875 K
+875 NN

>member
-1 MKRSKKMFT
+1 MKRSKRMFT

-37 IYLKATSTT
+37 IYLKATSAT

-99 TSKKNKRAKKT
+99 TSKKNKKAKKT

-117 LKAKSVT
+117 LKAKSVK
-124 MSKKSAILFP
+124 MSKTSAILFP

-160 NTSVATVTSKGIV
+160 NTSVATVNSKGSV

-212 SVTATVNNTETK
+212 SVTATVNNADVK
-224 SIHYVVTKN
+224 SMHYVVTKN

-305 NGNQT
+305 NGNKT
-310 IKMVETLKGAK
+310 IKMVDTLTGAK

-412 FAEGHIAGAVSA
+412 YAEGHIAGAVSA
-424 DMDGFVKKSITEAQS
+424 DMDGFVGKSITEAQS

-479 SNDNIFTLGGDKARN
+479 SNDNIFTLGGDKARK

-516 DVDAVKAAQ
+516 DVDGVKAAQ
-525 SDENTVI
+525 SDDKTVI
-532 LDARKADDYKD
+532 LDARKAADYKD
-543 AHIEGAV
+543 AHIGGAV
-550 SADVG
+550 SADMDG
-555 YYIDNKYSSKDEADA
+555 YVSGTISKADSDNNIKS
-570 NVKTVVDKYGKDK
+570 VVEKKGADK
-583 KYIVICYSGNRYAK
+583 KYIIICYSGNRYAK

-625 AGEALDHYNYTNAET
+625 AGEALDHYNYTNADT

-650 VILDARKTDDASREG
+650 VILDARKTDDASRGG
-665 YIQRHIPGAV
+665 YIQGHIPGAV
-675 SADVDGIAS
+675 SADVDGIVS

-705 KKYIVICYSGNK
+705 KKYIVICYSGNR
-717 YAKAATGLLM
+717 YAKVATGLLM

-742 DSQQSNAGGMKAWKA
+742 DSQQSNAGGMKAWNA

-769 SKGINFA
+769 TGKFNFA
-776 NGITPENLKAD
+776 NGITPEHLKAD
-787 VDGKQVFTVMDVRAA
+787 VDGQKVFTVMDVRA
-802 KDYNPETC
+802 KDAFGNGH
-810 IKGAVSTPSGD
+810 ISNAVSTPSD
-821 AAAVMK
+821 DEAAVMK
-827 AVNDNPNG
+827 AVNDNKNG
-835 LYVLVCYSGNAKAD
+835 LYVLVCYTGNSKANA
-849 EARNT
+849 ARNI

-864 IICLQGGMGTW
+864 IICLQGGMDTW

>member
-117 LKAKSVT
+117 LKAKYVK
-124 MSKKSAILFP
+124 MSKTSAILFP

-160 NTSVATVTSKGIV
+160 NTSVATVNSKGSV

-212 SVTATVNNTETK
+212 SVTATVNNADAK
-224 SIHYVVTKN
+224 SMHYVVYKN
-233 AGASKDNPYFVTDAT
+233 GGAAKTSYFVTDAT

-258 ISAKAWNTNPNF
+258 ISAKAWNTNSNF

-277 QAGNK
+277 QAGDK
-282 TIDELAQSGIGNK
+282 TIDELAQSGVGNK
-295 NYTKFDINIQ
+295 NYTKLDITIK
-305 NGNQT
+305 NGDQD
-310 IKMVETLKGAK
+310 IKMVNTLTGAK

-331 NVANNHNAGS
+331 NVANNFNVGS

-424 DMDGFVKKSITEAQS
+424 DMDGFVGKSITEAQS

-479 SNDNIFTLGGDKARN
+479 SNDNIFTLGGDKARKSAN
-494 SSEGGMK
+494 GGMK

-516 DVDAVKAAQ
+516 DVAGVKAAQ
-525 SDENTVI
+525 SDEKNVI

-550 SADVG
+550 SADMDG
-555 YYIDNKYSSKDEADA
+555 YVSGTISKADSDNNIKS
-570 NVKTVVDKYGKDK
+570 VVEQKGADK

-611 NISIL
+611 DIAIL

-625 AGEALDHYNYTNAET
+625 AGEALDHYNYTNAAT
-640 TFSKMKDSSY
+640 TFDKMKDSSY
-650 VILDARKTDDASREG
+650 VILDARKAADYEKG
-665 YIQRHIPGAV
+665 HIAGAV
-675 SADVDGIAS
+675 SADVDGIFS
-684 GNNKDAAAAN
+684 GNKDAAAAN

-742 DSQQSNAGGMKAWKA
+742 DSQQSAAGGMKAWNA
-757 KYPSYVVAKHTS
+757 KYEGYVVAKHTS
-769 SKGINFA
+769 SKGFNFA

-787 VDGKQVFTVMDVRAA
+787 VDGQKVFTVMDVRA
-802 KDYNPETC
+802 KDDFD
-810 IKGAVSTPSGD
+810 KGHISNAVSTPSGD
-821 AAAVMK
+821 EAAVMK
-827 AVNDNPNG
+827 AVNDNKNG
-835 LYVLVCYSGNAKAD
+835 LYVLVCYSGNAKAN

>member
-1 MKRSKKMFT
+1 MKRSKRMFT

-59 TKPSKAS
+59 VKPSKAS

-117 LKAKSVT
+117 LKAKYVK
-124 MSKKSAILFP
+124 MSKTSAILFP

-212 SVTATVNNTETK
+212 SVTATVNNADAK
-224 SIHYVVTKN
+224 SMHYVVYKN
-233 AGASKDNPYFVTDAT
+233 GGAAKTSYFVTDAT

-258 ISAKAWNTNPNF
+258 ISAKAWNTNSNF

-360 TWAEPFVPQNMPAK
+360 TLAEPFVPQNMPAK

-390 SAKTLKDNAD
+390 SAKTLKDNAA

-412 FAEGHIAGAVSA
+412 FAEGHIDGAVSA
-424 DMDGFVKKSITEAQS
+424 DMDGFVGKSITEAQS

-479 SNDNIFTLGGDKARN
+479 SNDNIFTLGGDKARK

-501 AWKAAGYEVVAYNYT
+501 AWKAAGYEVVVAYNYT

-525 SDENTVI
+525 SDDKTVI

-543 AHIEGAV
+543 AHIDGAV
-550 SADVG
+550 TADMDG
-555 YYIDNKYSSKDEADA
+555 YVSGTISKADSDNNIKS
-570 NVKTVVDKYGKDK
+570 VVEQKGADK
-583 KYIVICYSGNRYAK
+583 KYIIICYSGNRYAK
-597 AATEVLVENGVKVS
+597 AATEVLVKNGVKVS

-625 AGEALDHYNYTNAET
+625 AGEALDHYNYTNADT

-650 VILDARKTDDASREG
+650 VILDARKAADYDDG
-665 YIQRHIPGAV
+665 HIAGAV
-675 SADVDGIAS
+675 SADVGYYIDNKYS
-684 GNNKDAAAAN
+684 SKDAAAAN
-694 VKAAVDKYGKD
+694 VKAVVDKYGKD
-705 KKYIVICYSGNK
+705 KKYIVICYSGNR
-717 YAKAATGLLM
+717 YAKVATGLLM
-727 NNGIKNANIQTLGGD
+727 NSGIKNANIQTLGGD
-742 DSQQSNAGGMKAWKA
+742 DSQQSAAGGMKAWNA
-757 KYPSYVVAKHTS
+757 KYKGYVVAKHTS
-769 SKGINFA
+769 KFNFA
-776 NGITPENLKAD
+776 NGITPANLKAD
-787 VDGKQVFTVMDVRAA
+787 VDGQKVFTVMDVRAKA
-802 KDYNPETC
+802 DFDKDGISN
-810 IKGAVSTPSGD
+810 AVSAPSD
-821 AAAVMK
+821 DEAAVMK
-827 AVNDNPNG
+827 AVNDNKNG
-835 LYVLVCYSGNAKAD
+835 LYVLVCYTGNAKAD
-849 EARNT
+849 AARNI

-864 IICLQGGMGTW
+864 IICLQGGMDAW
-875 K
+875 NKLA

>member
-99 TSKKNKRAKKT
+99 TSKKSKKVKKA

-212 SVTATVNNTETK
+212 SVTATVNNATEK
-224 SIHYVVTKN
+224 SMHYVVYKN
-233 AGASKDNPYFVTDAT
+233 GAAAKTSYFVTDAT
-248 PAELNAALGK
+248 PAELNVALGK
-258 ISAKAWNTNPNF
+258 ISAKAWNTNSNF

-295 NYTKFDINIQ
+295 NYTKLDITIK
-305 NGNQT
+305 NGNQD
-310 IKMVETLKGAK
+310 IKMVDTLTGAK

-390 SAKTLKDNAD
+390 SAKTLKDNAED
-400 NYVILDARKAAD
+400 Y
-412 FAEGHIAGAVSA
+412 
-424 DMDGFVKKSITEAQS
+424 
-439 KANVKAVVDKYGKN
+439 
-453 KKYAVICYS
+453 
-462 GNRYAQ
+462 
-468 AASAELRSLGV
+468 
-479 SNDNIFTLGGDKARN
+479 
-494 SSEGGMK
+494 
-501 AWKAAGYEVVAYNYT
+501 
-516 DVDAVKAAQ
+516 
-525 SDENTVI
+525 VI

-543 AHIEGAV
+543 AHINGAV
-550 SADVG
+550 SADMDG
-555 YYIDNKYSSKDEADA
+555 YVSGSISKAESDK
-570 NVKTVVDKYGKDK
+570 NIKSVVEQKGADK
-583 KYIVICYSGNRYAK
+583 KYVIICYSGNRYAK

-611 NISIL
+611 DIAIL

-625 AGEALDHYNYTNAET
+625 AGEALDHYNYTNAAT
-640 TFSKMKDSSY
+640 TFDKLKDSSY
-650 VILDARKTDDASREG
+650 VILDARKAADYDNG
-665 YIQRHIPGAV
+665 HIAGAV
-675 SADVDGIAS
+675 SADVGYYID
-684 GNNKDAAAAN
+684 NKYSSKDEAAAN
-694 VKAAVDKYGKD
+694 VKAVVDKYGKD
-705 KKYIVICYSGNK
+705 KKYIVICYYGNR
-717 YAKAATGLLM
+717 YAKVATGLLM

-742 DSQQSNAGGMKAWKA
+742 DSTRSDNGGMKAWNA
-757 KYPSYVVAKHTS
+757 KYAGYVVAKHTS
-769 SKGINFA
+769 SGKFNFA

-787 VDGKQVFTVMDVRAA
+787 VDGQKVFTVMDVRAA

-810 IKGAVSTPSGD
+810 IKGAVSTPSSD
-821 AAAVMK
+821 EAAVMK
-827 AVNDNPNG
+827 AVNDNKNG
-835 LYVLVCYSGNAKAD
+835 LYVLVCYSGNSKAD
-849 EARNT
+849 AARNI

-864 IICLQGGMGTW
+864 IICLQGGMKAW
-875 K
+875 NN

>member
-99 TSKKNKRAKKT
+99 TSKKRKKVKKT

-160 NTSVATVTSKGIV
+160 NTSVATVNSKGSV

-224 SIHYVVTKN
+224 SMHYVVTKN

-305 NGNQT
+305 NGNKT
-310 IKMVETLKGAK
+310 IKMVDTLTGAK

-390 SAKTLKDNAD
+390 SAKTLKDNAA

-412 FAEGHIAGAVSA
+412 FAEGHVDGAVSA
-424 DMDGFVKKSITEAQS
+424 DMDGFVDKSITEEQS

-479 SNDNIFTLGGDKARN
+479 SNDNIFTLGGDKARK

-501 AWKAAGYEVVAYNYT
+501 AWKAAGYEVVVAYNYT
-516 DVDAVKAAQ
+516 DVAGVKAAQ
-525 SDENTVI
+525 SDTVI

-543 AHIEGAV
+543 AHIGGAV
-550 SADVG
+550 SADMDG
-555 YYIDNKYSSKDEADA
+555 YVSGTISKADSDK
-570 NVKTVVDKYGKDK
+570 NIKSVVEQKGADK
-583 KYIVICYSGNRYAK
+583 KYIIICYSGNRYAK

-616 TGGMGAWRS
+616 KGGMGAWRS
-625 AGEALDHYNYTNAET
+625 AGEALDHYNYTNADT

-650 VILDARKTDDASREG
+650 VILDARKTDDASRGG
-665 YIQRHIPGAV
+665 YIQGHIPGAV
-675 SADVDGIAS
+675 SADVDGIVS

-694 VKAAVDKYGKD
+694 VKAVVDKYGKD
-705 KKYIVICYSGNK
+705 KKYIVICYSGNRH
-717 YAKAATGLLM
+717 AEVATGLLM
-727 NNGIKNANIQTLGGD
+727 NNDIKNANIQTLGGD
-742 DSQQSNAGGMKAWKA
+742 DSQQSNAGGMKAWNA
-757 KYPSYVVAKHTS
+757 KYEGYVVAKHTS
-769 SKGINFA
+769 SKGFNFA

-787 VDGKQVFTVMDVRAA
+787 VDGQKVFTVMDVRA
-802 KDYNPETC
+802 KEDYD
-810 IKGAVSTPSGD
+810 KGHISNAVSTPSGD
-821 AAAVMK
+821 GAAVMK
-827 AVNDNPNG
+827 AVNDNKNG

>member
-80 VSKSGYVTGKKK
+80 GSKSGYVTGKKK

-224 SIHYVVTKN
+224 SMHYVVTKN

-270 KTDAKVA
+270 KADAKVA

-295 NYTKFDINIQ
+295 NYTKLDITIK
-305 NGNQT
+305 NGDQD
-310 IKMVETLKGAK
+310 IKMVNTLTGAK

-341 GCLTCNTSCYAG
+341 GCLTCNTSCYVG

-543 AHIEGAV
+543 AHINGTV
-550 SADVG
+550 SADMDG
-555 YYIDNKYSSKDEADA
+555 YVSGTISKAESDNNIKSVVEQKGADKNYI
-570 NVKTVVDKYGKDK
+570 
-583 KYIVICYSGNRYAK
+583 IICYSGNRYAK
-597 AATEVLVENGVKVS
+597 AATEVLVKNGVKVS

-625 AGEALDHYNYTNAET
+625 AGEALDHYNYTNADT

-650 VILDARKTDDASREG
+650 VILDARKAADYDNG
-665 YIQRHIPGAV
+665 HIAGAV
-675 SADVDGIAS
+675 SADVGYYID
-684 GNNKDAAAAN
+684 NKYSSKDEAAAN
-694 VKAAVDKYGKD
+694 VKAVVDKYGKD
-705 KKYIVICYSGNK
+705 KKYIVICYSGNR
-717 YAKAATGLLM
+717 YAKVATGLLM
-727 NNGIKNANIQTLGGD
+727 NNGIKNANIETLGGD
-742 DSQQSNAGGMKAWKA
+742 DSQQSAAGGMKAWNA
-757 KYPSYVVAKHTS
+757 KYAGYVVAKHTS
-769 SKGINFA
+769 SKGFNFA
-776 NGITPENLKAD
+776 NSITPENLKAD
-787 VDGKQVFTVMDVRAA
+787 VEGQKVFTVMDVRAKA
-802 KDYNPETC
+802 DYD
-810 IKGAVSTPSGD
+810 KGHISNAVSAPSGD
-821 AAAVMK
+821 KAAVMK
-827 AVNDNPNG
+827 AVNDNKNG
-835 LYVLVCYSGNAKAD
+835 LYVLVCYSGNAKAN

-854 MVKNGVDESR
+854 MVNNGVDESR